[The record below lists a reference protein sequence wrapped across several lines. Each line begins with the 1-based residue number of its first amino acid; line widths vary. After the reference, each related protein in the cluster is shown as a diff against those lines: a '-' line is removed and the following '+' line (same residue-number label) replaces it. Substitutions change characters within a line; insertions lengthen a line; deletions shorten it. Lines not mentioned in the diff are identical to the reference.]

1 MYDALTQNYR
11 GTLMT
16 KKDLS
21 IVIPVLNSALTLESV
36 VQELEGYLRGT
47 DLKFK
52 IVLVNDCSIDS
63 S

>member
-1 MYDALTQNYR
+1 
-11 GTLMT
+11 MT

-21 IVIPVLNSALTLESV
+21 IVIPVFNSALTLESV

-47 DLKFK
+47 DLKFE

-63 S
+63 SWEVIK